1 MSITYAICKL
11 SIAPVRQS
19 ASHRSEMRSQLLFGE
34 VIKILEVKD
43 RKWAHILQP
52 EDGFSGWVAINQ
64 LGLIT
69 EAEADHYRNHFA
81 FALELYQPIL
91 ARDHFLP
98 VSFGAR
104 LPDFDGMH
112 FRFGNERYTFSGQ
125 AVFAQDVAPKPELV
139 IKLARKLLNVPF
151 LWGGRTPLGVDA
163 PALVQLA
170 YQVTGIS
177 LPRTVEAQV
186 ERGRSVDFVQQS
198 QAADLAFFD
207 ELGGKVNHTGLILP
221 GSQILHCYERV
232 RIDAIDH
239 YGIYNFELG
248 RYTHRLRIVKRLLPD
263 APASVIIDRRVDQEQ
278 EPQMAMF

>member
-1 MSITYAICKL
+1 MSVTFAICKL

-34 VIKILEVKD
+34 VVKILEVKD
-43 RKWAHILQP
+43 RKWAHVLQP
-52 EDGFSGWVAINQ
+52 DDGFSGWAAVNQ
-64 LGLIT
+64 LRLIT
-69 EAEADHYRNHFA
+69 EEEADRYCRHFA

-98 VSFGAR
+98 ISFGAR
-104 LPDFDGMH
+104 LPEFDGMH
-112 FRFGNERYTFSGQ
+112 FRFGGERYTFSGQ
-125 AVFAQDVAPKPELV
+125 AVFASDVDPKPELV
-139 IKLARKLLNVPF
+139 IKLARKLLNAPF

-170 YQVTGIS
+170 YQVTGTN

-186 ERGRSVDFVQQS
+186 NCGRPVDFVQQS

-263 APASVIIDRRVDQEQ
+263 APATVIIDRRVDQEQ

>member
-1 MSITYAICKL
+1 MNDAFAICKL
-11 SIAPVRQS
+11 SIAPVRSS

-34 VIKILEVKD
+34 VVRVLETKD
-43 RKWAHILQP
+43 RQWAHILQP
-52 EDGFSGWVAINQ
+52 EDGFSGWVATNQ
-64 LGLIT
+64 LRAIT
-69 EAEADHYRNHFA
+69 AEEAEHYQTDFA

-104 LPDFDGMH
+104 LPAFDGMH
-112 FRFGNERYTFSGQ
+112 FRFGEERYTFSGQ
-125 AVFAQDVAPKPELV
+125 AVFAKDIAPKPELV

-151 LWGGRTPLGVDA
+151 LWGGRTPLGIDA

-170 YQVTGIS
+170 FQVTGVN

-186 ERGRSVDFVQQS
+186 NCGEPVDFVQQS

-207 ELGGKVNHTGLILP
+207 ALGGRVNHTGLILP
-221 GSQILHCYERV
+221 GSRILHCYERV

-263 APASVIIDRRVDQEQ
+263 APAPVIIDQRVDQEQ

>member
-1 MSITYAICKL
+1 MSEAFAICKL

-34 VIKILEVKD
+34 IVRILEIKN
-43 RKWAHILQP
+43 RQWAHVLQP
-52 EDGFSGWVAINQ
+52 EDGFSGWVAVNQ
-64 LGLIT
+64 LRSIS
-69 EAEADHYRNHFA
+69 ESEADHYRANFA
-81 FALELYQPIL
+81 YALELYQPIL

-98 VSFGAR
+98 ISFGAR

-112 FRFGNERYTFSGQ
+112 FTFGGERYTFSGQ
-125 AVFAQDVAPKPELV
+125 AVFARDVAPKPELV

-170 YQVTGIS
+170 YQVTGVD
-177 LPRTVEAQV
+177 LPRTVEGQV
-186 ERGRSVDFVQQS
+186 NCGRSVDFVQQS

-207 ELGGKVNHTGLILP
+207 ELGGKVTHAGLILP

-248 RYTHRLRIVKRLLPD
+248 QYTHRLRIVKRLLPD
-263 APASVIIDRRVDQEQ
+263 APAPVIIDRRVDQEQ